1 VTCGAEEERPEI
13 YSKLI
18 LKMGKIIMEITVV
31 TGMSGAGKSCAIN
44 CFEDLGYYCIDN
56 LPPAL
61 IGNVLDLLGQG
72 KRAPEHA
79 VFVIDIRGG
88 AFFDD
93 LKNSLR
99 SLTDAGRPYRI
110 LFLDAEDEVLLRRY
124 SETRR
129 SHPLSG
135 CGTNREGIALER
147 KRLLDIKRAADAV
160 IDTSRMKPAAL
171 SDEIKKLFLP
181 GLENVF
187 RINIMSF
194 GYKFGIPPEADM
206 VFDMRFIPNPFYVP
220 SLKELSGNSKRVRDY
235 VMKAPVSRVFLDS
248 ALRLI
253 EELIPHFSQE
263 GKYRLNLAFGCTGGR
278 HRSVA
283 MANAFSEAL
292 AETGCPVASV
302 HRDL

>member
-1 VTCGAEEERPEI
+1 
-13 YSKLI
+13 
-18 LKMGKIIMEITVV
+18 MEITIV
-31 TGMSGAGKSCAIN
+31 TGMSGAGKSSAFN

-61 IGNVLDLLGQG
+61 IGSVLDLLEQG

-93 LKNSLR
+93 LKAALR
-99 SLTDAGRPYRI
+99 SLNAAGRSHRI
-110 LFLDAEDEVLLRRY
+110 LFLDASEEALLRRFN
-124 SETRR
+124 ETRR

-135 CGTNREGIALER
+135 GGSNREGIALER
-147 KRLLDIKRAADAV
+147 KRLLDIKRAADVV
-160 IDTSRMKPAAL
+160 IDTSRMKAAAL
-171 SDEIKKLFLP
+171 SEEIKKLFLP
-181 GLENVF
+181 QSEDVF
-187 RINIMSF
+187 NINILSF
-194 GYKFGIPPEADM
+194 GYKFGIPSEVDM

-235 VMKAPVSRVFLDS
+235 VMKAPVSRTFRDS
-248 ALRLI
+248 ALRLL
-253 EELIPHFSQE
+253 EELIPHFSKE

-283 MANAFSEAL
+283 MANAFNEAL
-292 AETGCPVASV
+292 TEMGYRTTLS

>member
-1 VTCGAEEERPEI
+1 
-13 YSKLI
+13 
-18 LKMGKIIMEITVV
+18 MEITIV
-31 TGMSGAGKSCAIN
+31 TGMSGAGKSCAFN

-61 IGNVLDLLGQG
+61 IGNVLDLLAQG
-72 KRAPEHA
+72 KRAVEQA

-93 LKNSLR
+93 LKNSLL
-99 SLTDAGRPYRI
+99 SLKNSGRPYRI
-110 LFLDAEDEVLLRRY
+110 LFLDAADEVLLRRFN
-124 SETRR
+124 ETRR

-135 CGTNREGIALER
+135 DGSGSNRDGIALER

-160 IDTSRMKPAAL
+160 IDTSHMKTAELA
-171 SDEIKKLFLP
+171 DEIKKLFLP
-181 GLENVF
+181 GEENVF
-187 RINIMSF
+187 KIHIMSF
-194 GYKFGIPPEADM
+194 GYKFGIPAEADM

-235 VMKAPVSRVFLDS
+235 VMKAPVSVVFRDS

-253 EELIPHFSQE
+253 GELAPHFSRE

-278 HRSVA
+278 HRSVT
-283 MANAFSEAL
+283 MAIVFAGAL
-292 AETGCPVASV
+292 TEMGYRTALV

>member
-1 VTCGAEEERPEI
+1 
-13 YSKLI
+13 
-18 LKMGKIIMEITVV
+18 MEITVV
-31 TGMSGAGKSCAIN
+31 TGMSGAGKSCAFN

-61 IGNVLDLLGQG
+61 IGNVLDLLEQG

-93 LKNSLR
+93 LKNSLL
-99 SLTDAGRPYRI
+99 SLTGAGRPYRI
-110 LFLDAEDEVLLRRY
+110 LFLDASDEVLLRRFN
-124 SETRR
+124 ETRR

-135 CGTNREGIALER
+135 GGSNKEGISLER
-147 KRLLDIKRAADAV
+147 KRLLDVKRAADAV

-181 GLENVF
+181 GTENVF
-187 RINIMSF
+187 RVNIMSF
-194 GYKFGIPPEADM
+194 GYKFGIPSEVDM

-235 VMKAPVSRVFLDS
+235 VMKTPVSRMFRDA

-253 EELIPHFSQE
+253 GELIPHFSRE

-283 MANAFSEAL
+283 MANIFNEAL
-292 AETGCPVASV
+292 AEMGYRTALT
-302 HRDL
+302 HRDV

>member
-1 VTCGAEEERPEI
+1 
-13 YSKLI
+13 
-18 LKMGKIIMEITVV
+18 MDITIV
-31 TGMSGAGKSCAIN
+31 TGMSGAGKSCAFN

-61 IGNVLDLLGQG
+61 IGNVLELLEQG
-72 KRAPEHA
+72 KRAPERA

-93 LKNSLR
+93 LKNGLSALR
-99 SLTDAGRPYRI
+99 KTGRPYRI
-110 LFLDAEDEVLLRRY
+110 LFLDASDEVLLRRF

-135 CGTNREGIALER
+135 GGANRAGIELER
-147 KRLLDIKRAADAV
+147 KRLLDIKRAADVV
-160 IDTSRMKPAAL
+160 IDTSRMKTAAL
-171 SDEIKKLFLP
+171 SEEIKKLFLP
-181 GLENVF
+181 RSENVF

-194 GYKFGIPPEADM
+194 GYKFGVPAEADM

-235 VMKAPVSRVFLDS
+235 VMKNEVSRMFLDDI
-248 ALRLI
+248 LRLI
-253 EELIPHFSQE
+253 GELTPHFSKE

-283 MANAFSEAL
+283 MAIVFNEAL
-292 AETGCPVASV
+292 AETGCRTTLL

>member
-1 VTCGAEEERPEI
+1 
-13 YSKLI
+13 
-18 LKMGKIIMEITVV
+18 MDITIV
-31 TGMSGAGKSCAIN
+31 TGMSGAGKSCAFN

-61 IGNVLDLLGQG
+61 IGHVLDLLEQG

-93 LKNSLR
+93 LQNSLL
-99 SLTDAGRPYRI
+99 SLNKAGRPYKI
-110 LFLDAEDEVLLRRY
+110 LFLDASDEVLLRRFN
-124 SETRR
+124 ETRR

-135 CGTNREGIALER
+135 GGSNKEGIALER
-147 KRLLDIKRAADAV
+147 KRLLDIKRAADVV
-160 IDTSRMKPAAL
+160 IDTSRMKTAAL
-171 SDEIKKLFLP
+171 ADEIKKIFLP
-181 GLENVF
+181 QAEDVF
-187 RINIMSF
+187 RINLLSF
-194 GYKFGIPPEADM
+194 GYKFGIPAEVDM

-235 VMKAPVSRVFLDS
+235 VMKAEVSRMFRDS
-248 ALRLI
+248 VLRLI
-253 EELIPHFSQE
+253 AELIPHFSQE

-278 HRSVA
+278 HRSVT
-283 MANAFSEAL
+283 MAIVFNEAL
-292 AETGCPVASV
+292 AEMGYRTTLV

>member
-1 VTCGAEEERPEI
+1 
-13 YSKLI
+13 
-18 LKMGKIIMEITVV
+18 MEITIV
-31 TGMSGAGKSCAIN
+31 TGMSGAGKSCAFN

-61 IGNVLDLLGQG
+61 IGSVLELLEQG
-72 KRAPEHA
+72 RRATKQA

-93 LKNSLR
+93 LKNCLSAWQK
-99 SLTDAGRPYRI
+99 TGRPYRI
-110 LFLDAEDEVLLRRY
+110 LFLDASDETLLRRF

-135 CGTNREGIALER
+135 DGSNRDGIELER
-147 KRLLDIKRAADAV
+147 KRLLDIKRAADVV
-160 IDTSRMKPAAL
+160 IDTSRMNTAAL
-171 SDEIKKLFLP
+171 SGEIKKLFLP
-181 GLENVF
+181 GSENVF
-187 RINIMSF
+187 KIDIMSF
-194 GYKFGIPPEADM
+194 GYKFGLPAEADM

-220 SLKELSGNSKRVRDY
+220 SLKELSGNSKRVRNY
-235 VMKAPVSRVFLDS
+235 VMKNEVSRMFRDET
-248 ALRLI
+248 LRLI
-253 EELIPHFSQE
+253 LALIPHFSKE

-283 MANAFSEAL
+283 MAIVFSEAL
-292 AETGCPVASV
+292 AEKGCQTTLV

>member
-1 VTCGAEEERPEI
+1 
-13 YSKLI
+13 
-18 LKMGKIIMEITVV
+18 MKITIV
-31 TGMSGAGKSCAIN
+31 TGMSGAGKSCAFN

-61 IGNVLDLLGQG
+61 IGNVLDLLEQG
-72 KRAPEHA
+72 KRTPEHA

-93 LKNSLR
+93 LKNSLL
-99 SLTDAGRPYRI
+99 SLAGASRLYKI
-110 LFLDAEDEVLLRRY
+110 LFLDASDEVLLRRY

-135 CGTNREGIALER
+135 GGSNREGIALER
-147 KRLLDIKRAADAV
+147 KRLFDIKRASDMV
-160 IDTSRMKPAAL
+160 IDTSQMKPAAL

-181 GLENVF
+181 PSEDVF
-187 RINIMSF
+187 KINIMSF
-194 GYKFGIPPEADM
+194 GYKFGIPSEVDM

-235 VMKAPVSRVFLDS
+235 VMKTPVSRTFRDAV
-248 ALRLI
+248 LRLI
-253 EELIPHFSQE
+253 EELAPHFSQE

-283 MANAFSEAL
+283 MANVFNEMLSEKGYRTAL
-292 AETGCPVASV
+292 T

>member
-1 VTCGAEEERPEI
+1 
-13 YSKLI
+13 
-18 LKMGKIIMEITVV
+18 
-31 TGMSGAGKSCAIN
+31 MSGAGKSSAFN

-56 LPPAL
+56 LPPSL
-61 IGNVLDLLGQG
+61 IGNVLDLLEQG
-72 KRAPEHA
+72 KRAPEQA

-93 LKNSLR
+93 LKNSLL
-99 SLTDAGRPYRI
+99 SLNGAGRPYRI
-110 LFLDAEDEVLLRRY
+110 LFLDASDEALLRRFN
-124 SETRR
+124 ETRR

-135 CGTNREGIALER
+135 GGSNREGIALER
-147 KRLLDIKRAADAV
+147 KRLLDIKRAADVV

-181 GLENVF
+181 QSENVF
-187 RINIMSF
+187 RVNILSF
-194 GYKFGIPPEADM
+194 GYKFGIPAEVDM

-235 VMKAPVSRVFLDS
+235 VMKAPVSRMFRDS

-253 EELIPHFSQE
+253 GELIPHFSEE

-283 MANAFSEAL
+283 MANAFNEAL
-292 AETGCPVASV
+292 AEMGYRTTLV